1 MQESVA
7 TNNCRCQSKGGVGGE
22 GEGMGVKILE
32 SLPSFPLLR
41 IRILR
46 YQIPQLQD
54 GIFPKT
60 QHEED
65 RDLNPDSLLDFSS
78 KNQNQNHRNS
88 KKKEGGGR
96 VSVEKPIQV
105 KCR

>member
-7 TNNCRCQSKGGVGGE
+7 ANNCQYQSKGGVGGE